1 MDWPIPARIC
11 NFFKGIYMNEKAQK
25 MLEVQALV
33 DAIRCGTANDELS
46 MAVNTINVLAGM
58 VVERMEGL
66 LEG

>member
-1 MDWPIPARIC
+1 
-11 NFFKGIYMNEKAQK
+11 MNEKAQK